1 MTRVLLIAAD
11 EADRT
16 RIRGLLR
23 AASGEPIA
31 LDLAGDYRQAV
42 ALAARTSYGAVVLDS
57 IADLDRPLDL
67 LRQVVADGAL
77 SGPFLVLLPTADR
90 LVERAAIEAGAA
102 DALPK
107 DALTVPLLERAIRYA
122 VASRAADQRL
132 SELALFDPATGLARQ
147 PLFWEIL
154 SLAVK
159 RARRNRDYLAV
170 LMLHVEG
177 LAQLSDRLEPS
188 LRHRVARAL
197 AGRLTALLRASDTVA
212 RFDTGQLVILIESM
226 PQVED
231 IQVVVEKIID
241 TIAAPF
247 ADAGPEF
254 TLSTSI
260 GVSLFPTDALS
271 PEQLIRNATDAMV
284 YARERGENLFQF
296 A

>member
-1 MTRVLLIAAD
+1 MTRVLLIAD
-11 EADRT
+11 EEADRA
-16 RIRGLLR
+16 RVRGLLQGTSEDR
-23 AASGEPIA
+23 FA
-31 LDLAGDYRQAV
+31 LDLAGHYRQAV
-42 ALAARTSYGAVVLDS
+42 AMAAQAVYGAIL
-57 IADLDRPLDL
+57 LDRVAGHDGPLDL
-67 LRQVVADGAL
+67 LRQAVAGGAL

-90 LVERAAIEAGAA
+90 MLEHAAIEAGAA

-107 DALTVPLLERAIRYA
+107 DTLTTPLLDRAIRYA
-122 VASRAADQRL
+122 IASRAAEQRL
-132 SELALFDPATGLARQ
+132 SDLALFDGATGLPRQ

-154 SLAVK
+154 SLGVK

-188 LRHRVARAL
+188 IRHRVAQAL
-197 AGRLTALLRASDTVA
+197 AERLTGLLRASDTVA
-212 RFDTGQLVILIESM
+212 RFDSGQLVIIIESM

-241 TIAAPF
+241 AIGAPF
-247 ADAGPEF
+247 DDAGPDF

-260 GVSLFPTDALS
+260 GISLYPTDALS
-271 PEQLIRNATDAMV
+271 TEQLIRNATDAMV
-284 YARERGENLFQF
+284 RARGKGENHFHF